1 MTHNPEENATMTGG
15 TGFVL
20 VPAEQTETA
29 RIRAAALEELA
40 EIDGPLWPG
49 IEDDVAELERLL
61 R

>member
-1 MTHNPEENATMTGG
+1 MTHNPEENATMMGG

-20 VPAEQTETA
+20 VEDEDSAIENVLRRRC
-29 RIRAAALEELA
+29 RIGKIQPREA
-40 EIDGPLWPG
+40 WPG